1 MPLALPRL
9 GRRRATAGVL
19 VLVVVAALVGWAV
32 WPRTPGWTAR
42 NLRITVLSGPG
53 GTGTIDLDAR
63 FYLPRD
69 RSGRVPAVLLAHGF
83 GGTKDSVS
91 GDAESLA
98 ERGYA
103 VLTWTAQG
111 FGRSGGEIHLD
122 SPDWEVKDGQRL
134 LDWLAI
140 QPEVRTDG
148 PGDPRVGV

>member
-53 GTGTIDLDAR
+53 GTGTVDLDAR

-69 RSGRVPAVLLAHGF
+69 RSGAVPAVLLAHGF
-83 GGTKDSVS
+83 GGTKMSVG
-91 GDAESLA
+91 GDAEALA
-98 ERGYA
+98 DRGYA
-103 VLTWTAQG
+103 GLTRAPRG
-111 FGRSGGEIHLD
+111 VGGSGGE
-122 SPDWEVKDGQRL
+122 SPLRKPGHRGEGAARRL
-134 LDWLAI
+134 
-140 QPEVRTDG
+140 G
-148 PGDPRVGV
+148 PAGPPP